1 MNDKREPMSEQE
13 LEKLDRDILAI
24 GHKLFQM
31 LEAENGSVHMINP
44 TRLKEMNDSYL
55 MIKDI
60 TKDCEGIKI
69 ETGQDDKLVSMG
81 YMSVVGRELRFSDG
95 IQLAKALSLADVVE
109 FTSFLNGETEIMLTF
124 YGLTKKIS

>member
-1 MNDKREPMSEQE
+1 MNDKREPRSEQE

-24 GHKLFQM
+24 GRKLFQM

-44 TRLKEMNDSYL
+44 TRLKEMNDSYR
-55 MIKDI
+55 MIKGI

>member
-44 TRLKEMNDSYL
+44 TRLKEMNDSYR

>member
-44 TRLKEMNDSYL
+44 TRLKEINDSYR

-109 FTSFLNGETEIMLTF
+109 LTSFLNGETEIMLTF

>member
-31 LEAENGSVHMINP
+31 LEAESGSVHMIDP
-44 TRLKEMNDSYL
+44 TRLKEMNDSYR

-95 IQLAKALSLADVVE
+95 VQLAKALSLANVVE
-109 FTSFLNGETEIMLTF
+109 FTSLLNGETEIMLTF

>member
-24 GHKLFQM
+24 GRKLFQM

-44 TRLKEMNDSYL
+44 TRLKEINDSYR

>member
-44 TRLKEMNDSYL
+44 TRLKEMNDSYR

-81 YMSVVGRELRFSDG
+81 YMSVVGRELRF
-95 IQLAKALSLADVVE
+95 
-109 FTSFLNGETEIMLTF
+109 
-124 YGLTKKIS
+124 

>member
-24 GHKLFQM
+24 GRKLFQM

-44 TRLKEMNDSYL
+44 TRLKEINDSYR

-109 FTSFLNGETEIMLTF
+109 LTSFLNGETEIMLTF

>member
-44 TRLKEMNDSYL
+44 TRLKEMNDSYR
-55 MIKDI
+55 MI
-60 TKDCEGIKI
+60 
-69 ETGQDDKLVSMG
+69 
-81 YMSVVGRELRFSDG
+81 
-95 IQLAKALSLADVVE
+95 
-109 FTSFLNGETEIMLTF
+109 
-124 YGLTKKIS
+124 

>member
-44 TRLKEMNDSYL
+44 TRLKEMNDSYR

-60 TKDCEGIKI
+60 TKGCEGIKI

-95 IQLAKALSLADVVE
+95 IQLAKAFSLADVVE